1 MHAAEER
8 GPRLSS
14 KELMDVLIR
23 VGVLAVLVVWI
34 SRVIDP
40 FVSLLLWAL
49 ILAVTLYPLHQML
62 AQRIGGRQGRA
73 ATLLVLAGLLL
84 IGVPTVMLGSSFAG
98 QVHDLHTAFREGGV
112 SIEPPAASVA
122 EWPVVGEQVYEAW
135 SEAASDLP
143 AFLEKL
149 QPQLGNFSKFLLAQA
164 ASTAGA
170 VALFLVSLIVAG
182 IMMAYGRS
190 GSDAMLRILR
200 RLTGETKGPRIH
212 KLATATTRSVAS
224 GVLGV
229 AFIQAILLGLGFLW
243 AGIPGAGILAIV
255 ALVLGIAQVPAL
267 VVSIPA
273 IAYIWWSGDASLGNI
288 LVTIY
293 LIAATLA
300 DNVLKPMLLG
310 RGVDAPMP
318 VILLG
323 AIGGM
328 VAAGIIG
335 LFIGAVVLA
344 VGYQVF
350 MAWVDEVEL
359 PSPDDA
365 SVDVKPD
372 TAAD

>member
-1 MHAAEER
+1 MQAAEEN

-34 SRVIDP
+34 SQVIAP
-40 FVSLLLWAL
+40 FLSLLLWAL
-49 ILAVTLYPLHQML
+49 ILAVTLYPLQQKL
-62 AQRIGGRQGRA
+62 AKHLGERQGRA
-73 ATLLVLAGLLL
+73 ASLLVLVGLLL

-98 QVHDLHTAFREGGV
+98 QIHDLHGAFSEGKV
-112 SIEPPAASVA
+112 SIDPPAPSVA
-122 EWPVVGEQVYEAW
+122 EWPLVGEKVYEAW
-135 SEAASDLP
+135 NQAATDMP
-143 AFLEKL
+143 AFMEEL
-149 QPQLGNFSKFLLAQA
+149 QPQLGNFSTFILKQA

-170 VALFLVSLIVAG
+170 VALFLVSLLVAG

-190 GSDAMLRILR
+190 GSEAMLRILR
-200 RLTGETKGPRIH
+200 RLTGEIKGPKIH
-212 KLATATTRSVAS
+212 ALATATTRSVAT

-229 AFIQAILLGLGFLW
+229 ALIQSILLGLGFLW
-243 AGIPGAGILAIV
+243 AGVPGAGVLAIV
-255 ALVLGIAQVPAL
+255 ALVLGIAQVPMPIL
-267 VVSIPA
+267 TLPVIG
-273 IAYIWWSGDASLGNI
+273 YIWWAGDTSLGLI

-293 LIAATLA
+293 LVLATLV
-300 DNVLKPMLLG
+300 DNVLKPILLG

-344 VGYQVF
+344 VGYQIF

-359 PSPDDA
+359 PSPGA
-365 SVDVKPD
+365 PEGKVSE
-372 TAAD
+372 AEAD